1 MEPIIIKNKKDRCIK
16 SHVSSVFIKSI
27 TKDGDIYTG
36 CVSNIDCNQNIKLD
50 PDVIIVYYN
59 KRDINGIFLEEST
72 GNELHSIFHYKILG
86 IEVEKEKKQEAPI
99 TFPGCE
105 I

>member
-1 MEPIIIKNKKDRCIK
+1 MEPIIIKDKKDRYIL
-16 SHVSSVFIKSI
+16 SHASSVFIKSI

-36 CVSNIDCNQNIKLD
+36 CVSNMDCFQNVKLN
-50 PDVIIVYYN
+50 PGNIVYYN

-72 GNELHSIFHYKILG
+72 GNELHSVFHYKLLG
-86 IEVEKEKKQEAPI
+86 IEVKRKEKKESPMS
-99 TFPGCE
+99 FDGCE